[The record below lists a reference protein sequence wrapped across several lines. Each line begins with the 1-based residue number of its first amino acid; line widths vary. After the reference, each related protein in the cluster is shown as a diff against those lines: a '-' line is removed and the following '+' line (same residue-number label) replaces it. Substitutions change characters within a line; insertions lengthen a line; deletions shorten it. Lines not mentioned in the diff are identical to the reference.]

1 MMSKRLFL
9 KMMKEDMRHRLWMI
23 ALSCL
28 GSFLML
34 PVTWLVLMS
43 TNSGSPDLLE
53 WEQAMVFFSQYF
65 VLLGT
70 CFTIVGALI
79 VGSCG
84 FRFVFHKEMTDL
96 YHSIPVRRRTLFL
109 VCYLDGL
116 LIWFVPL
123 ALNLAVTLLMAMRS
137 LMRWFGAAQ
146 MCAVLRCAGLTLALL
161 ILVFMVFYHLVL
173 TAVML
178 SGNPLNTF
186 VTMIML
192 GFGEIIIYLLCM
204 LFAEVYL
211 ETCCWSDIH
220 QAAVYASPPVSAV
233 NLMIRL
239 GDYFYRSGFNP
250 AFAELAGPI
259 LANAVMAAILWLAAY
274 GLYVRRPSE
283 LAHQGVKNKVMNPLM
298 KLAGGITA
306 GLAGW
311 MFFYGITVTSDFA
324 PAWGVFGA
332 LLFGVVI
339 FGVMNICFSMDFKAF
354 FTHKRQMFAAVA
366 ASLLIAFAFYGDWF
380 GYDHYLPGKNAV
392 EEIAIYDRTA
402 SMAMGTTYTSRSV
415 LASMHLRDTDAA
427 YAFLERMAAS
437 GESGKGDIGSLWYV
451 ENEQET
457 LERGETVRV
466 RVTLKSGRTYY
477 REYYVTSKDK
487 DVAWPLYSS
496 REYLE
501 NSYLLPEV
509 PVQYGETFISRGS
522 RREQFE
528 LSPEQVAELTEA
540 YNQDVMEDPDVIL
553 TGRARALL
561 HMGLRMHT
569 EKEPEDGP
577 EKLYSLTV
585 FDTMR
590 RTVGFLE
597 RIGYGDYTEEIPAD
611 HMEELDVFFG
621 AETRNDPVRK
631 TVITDREEIE
641 ELAERFSYVSGSDS
655 VSAFRDRTVLVKV
668 YDGEDDPYNCWIPV
682 SMLPEKYLPADD

>member
-1 MMSKRLFL
+1 MTSKRLFFNI
-9 KMMKEDMRHRLWMI
+9 MREDMRHRLWMI

-28 GSFLML
+28 VSFLML
-34 PVTWLVLMS
+34 PVSWLVLIS
-43 TNSGSPDLLE
+43 TNSGVVDLME
-53 WEQAMVFFSQYF
+53 WEQAKDFFSQYF
-65 VLLGT
+65 VLVGT

-123 ALNLAVTLLMAMRS
+123 ALNLAVTLLMAARS
-137 LMRWFGAAQ
+137 LIRWFGAAQ
-146 MCAVLRCAGLTLALL
+146 MYAVLRSASLTLALL

-192 GFGEIIIYLLCM
+192 GFGEIVIYLLCM
-204 LFAEVYL
+204 LFAEFYL

-220 QAAVYASPPVSAV
+220 RAAVYASPPVSAV
-233 NLMIRL
+233 YLMIRL
-239 GDYFYRSGFNP
+239 GDYLYRSGLNP
-250 AFAELAGPI
+250 SFAELAGPV
-259 LANAVMAAILWLAAY
+259 LANAVMAAVLWLAAY

-283 LAHQGVKNKVMNPLM
+283 LAHQGVRNKVMNPLM
-298 KLAGGITA
+298 KLAGGIIA
-306 GLAGW
+306 GLSGW
-311 MFFYGITVTSDFA
+311 LFFYGITVTSDFA

-339 FGVMNICFSMDFKAF
+339 FGVMDICFSMDFKAF
-354 FTHKRQMFAAVA
+354 FAHKRQMLAAVA
-366 ASLLIAFAFYGDWF
+366 VSLLIAFAFYGDWF

-451 ENEQET
+451 ENEQEA

-477 REYYVTSKDK
+477 REYYVASKDK

-501 NSYLLPEV
+501 NSYLLPSES
-509 PVQYGETFISRGS
+509 VQYGGISIARAD
-522 RREQFE
+522 RAALDMQAN
-528 LSPEQVAELTEA
+528 PEQIAELAEA
-540 YNQDVMEDPDVIL
+540 YNQDVLEDPGVVL
-553 TGRARALL
+553 TGQERALVRIKFQL
-561 HMGLRMHT
+561 N
-569 EKEPEDGP
+569 EKNYFV
-577 EKLYSLTV
+577 LVY
-585 FDTMR
+585 DTME
-590 RTVGFLE
+590 RTKETLKQM
-597 RIGYGDYTEEIPAD
+597 GYGDWLQGVAPERIERMRLFRTVA
-611 HMEELDVFFG
+611 
-621 AETRNDPVRK
+621 TRNDSPQEV
-631 TVITDREEIE
+631 VITDKEVIR
-641 ELAERFSYVSGSDS
+641 ELAGRLGYVPWDDHAGG
-655 VSAFRDRTVLVKV
+655 VFREKAVDIWVDDT
-668 YDGEDDPYNCWIPV
+668 DGETYRYQIPL
-682 SMLPEKYLPADD
+682 SMLPEEYRSEDIS

>member
-23 ALSCL
+23 VLSCL

-53 WEQAMVFFSQYF
+53 SNLAMDFFGDYF
-65 VLLGT
+65 TVMGT
-70 CFTIVGALI
+70 CFTLAGAVIVGLY
-79 VGSCG
+79 G
-84 FRFVFHKEMTDL
+84 FRFVFQKQMIDT
-96 YHSIPVRRRTLFL
+96 YHSIPVRRRTMFL
-109 VCYLDGL
+109 VCWLNGF
-116 LIWFVPL
+116 LIWSVPL
-123 ALNLAVTLLMAMRS
+123 VLSLLLTLVMGERALMQY
-137 LMRWFGAAQ
+137 FEAAE
-146 MCAVLRCAGLTLALL
+146 MTAVLQRAGLTMLMLL
-161 ILVFMVFYHLVL
+161 VMFLVIYHLIL

-178 SGNPLNTF
+178 SGNLVNALASM
-186 VTMIML
+186 MIL
-192 GFGEIIIYLLCM
+192 GFGAGVLYLLGQAFAS
-204 LFAEVYL
+204 LFLDTFLWTNSSGWARYL
-211 ETCCWSDIH
+211 
-220 QAAVYASPPVSAV
+220 SPPVSAV
-233 NLMIRL
+233 YLVYL
-239 GDYFYRSGFNP
+239 WHVHLEQGSLS
-250 AFAELAGPI
+250 FAGM
-259 LANAVMAAILWLAAY
+259 AVPVLINMAMAVLLWLAAFV
-274 GLYVRRPSE
+274 LYVKRPSE
-283 LAHQGVKNKVMNPLM
+283 LAEQGVRNRVANPLM
-298 KLAGGITA
+298 KFTVGIIA
-306 GLAGW
+306 GLGGW
-311 MFFYGITVTSDFA
+311 LTFYLVTVSSDIA
-324 PAWGVFGA
+324 PAWGVFGT
-332 LLFGVVI
+332 LLAGILAFGVGDI
-339 FGVMNICFSMDFKAF
+339 LFSMDLKAF
-354 FTHKRQMFAAVA
+354 FAHKGQMAAAVA
-366 ASLLIAFAFYGDWF
+366 AALLIAFAFYGDWF
-380 GYDHYLPGKNAV
+380 GYDRYLPGREAL
-392 EEIAIYDRTA
+392 EEIAIYDRYYSA
-402 SMAMGTTYTSRSV
+402 EAAYEDEEV
-415 LASMHLRDTDAA
+415 LESMHLRDTDAA
-427 YAFLERMAAS
+427 YAFLERMTAQGRIHPVGGLDYLTDPMGAEKDMNMS
-437 GESGKGDIGSLWYV
+437 EGEKI
-451 ENEQET
+451 Q
-457 LERGETVRV
+457 V

-477 REYYVTSKDK
+477 REYYVTSADK
-487 DVAWPLYSS
+487 DVAWPLYTC

-501 NSYLLPEV
+501 NSYLLSEV

-522 RREQFE
+522 RREQFK

-561 HMGLRMHT
+561 HMGLRMRT